1 MTEKECRGKT
11 VGRGRNAGFC
21 CGFVVLPL
29 HRVVPLQKTFEFFSN
44 NAFKNKILSHQR
56 NYKPN
61 RSVKSLNENA
71 VHESSLEINEEKVNN
86 LIRRIL
92 IAESKNMNSQAITDI
107 QMVNKIKAM
116 IEEEIQCY

>member
-1 MTEKECRGKT
+1 M
-11 VGRGRNAGFC
+11 
-21 CGFVVLPL
+21 
-29 HRVVPLQKTFEFFSN
+29 
-44 NAFKNKILSHQR
+44 
-56 NYKPN
+56 
-61 RSVKSLNENA
+61 NENA

>member
-1 MTEKECRGKT
+1 MPS
-11 VGRGRNAGFC
+11 FC
-21 CGFVVLPL
+21 CGFIVLPL
-29 HRVVPLQKTFEFFSN
+29 HRVVPLQKTFEIISN
-44 NAFKNKILSHQR
+44 NALKNKILSHQR

-61 RSVKSLNENA
+61 RSVKPLNENNMQ
-71 VHESSLEINEEKVNN
+71 ESSLDINDEKVNN

-92 IAESKNMNSQAITDI
+92 IAESKNMKSQAITDI